1 MMLLLEV
8 IFEFGVGGDRT
19 LMSSAVPRRRG
30 TSGVSSIAINGLSRS
45 CDIDESS
52 ESVSERSVTLAGI
65 ECAALIS
72 KTSIRPGVMT
82 TLHSSGWRLSHV
94 PLSDQEKIDAMDFV
108 ALLGCA
114 GTVL

>member
-8 IFEFGVGGDRT
+8 IFEFGVGGERT

-30 TSGVSSIAINGLSRS
+30 TRGVNSMAIRGFSLS
-45 CDIDESS
+45 CDTDESS
-52 ESVSERSVTLAGI
+52 ESVSERSVTLTGL

-72 KTSIRPGVMT
+72 KTSIKPGVMT
-82 TLHSSGWRLSHV
+82 TLHSSGCRLSHV
-94 PLSDQEKIDAMDFV
+94 PLSDHEKIDAMAFV